1 MRYIKGDVVRLGR
14 RLLPTS
20 VARARSPK
28 MRSDTGDWHSSQRGS
43 GEALR
48 RAEAAVL
55 GALQNVLGAE
65 VFYNQETRLFD
76 GGLTSTQ
83 SAFSN

>member
-1 MRYIKGDVVRLGR
+1 MAACLNFAVRYIKGDVVRLGR
-14 RLLPTS
+14 RLLPT
-20 VARARSPK
+20 AR
-28 MRSDTGDWHSSQRGS
+28 DTGDWHSSQRGS

-65 VFYNQETRLFD
+65 VLYNQETRLFD